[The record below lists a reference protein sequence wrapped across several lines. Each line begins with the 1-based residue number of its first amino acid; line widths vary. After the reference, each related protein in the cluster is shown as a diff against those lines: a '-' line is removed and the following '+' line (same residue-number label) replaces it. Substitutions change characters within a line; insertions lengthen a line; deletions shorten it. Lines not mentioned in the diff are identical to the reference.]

1 MLKKSEFQLSPFY
14 EELFHLLLQ
23 NSELP
28 APTFENLELPE
39 IIEKYQQSLQK
50 ATPLHIEKT
59 MMEDLPAKDYMELG
73 LSRTYPRVFR
83 GLPRS
88 YLRDQP
94 STSKIKTNF
103 DHLPS
108 LKRAA
113 ISKALFSLYSKTETK
128 GKVILF
134 TYVMKD
140 GHGDF
145 IAGLE
150 VSRLLSSRLPQIEIE
165 FIALVPEGFSAHFP
179 NTSLIAYKEE
189 CPLDLIP
196 QEVLERMRA
205 ADLILQLPTFY
216 PFTHELIEK
225 LKELPA
231 AKPMPKFESVGEYGF
246 VDSSWFHPKSGAY
259 SLGLH
264 FLEKGIL
271 TRKACQATWQDV
283 QNERLKS
290 WKRAENRFYLAY
302 LATPMGGG
310 IYLHAL
316 LKSLEE
322 DPCDIDICVPDLNWF
337 FAFYEKQKTAGRPLL
352 EWEVGVS
359 SIDIYFGDK
368 FSSLSLSSKGKKL
381 RLLCPGALSQ
391 SDFRALLAL
400 SAEWVAIRG
409 NQSFS
414 EAVSQGKVFFYDG
427 RGHSRSF
434 VKDFAAVAE
443 NRIRPFHGA
452 LECVRGMVQAFLYN
466 LPVQEEPWVD
476 ETYFQELEDWTAIAL
491 KIAFA
496 LQDPE
501 TATGFKQL
509 GKILSEEFS
518 ANSFLCHLVQRAL
531 FHRLHPYLESL
542 EEENVSK
549 FTRGDLKFRPLISTV
564 SSLIETCQKRV

>member
-1 MLKKSEFQLSPFY
+1 VLKKSESLSPFY
-14 EELFHLLLQ
+14 EELFHLVLQ
-23 NSELP
+23 TSE
-28 APTFENLELPE
+28 APPPNLTGLELPE
-39 IIEKYQQSLQK
+39 LVEKYQKKLSEENSLHLEKMLMK
-50 ATPLHIEKT
+50 AI
-59 MMEDLPAKDYMELG
+59 PAKDYMELG
-73 LSRTYPRVFR
+73 LSRSYPRVFR

-94 STSKIKTNF
+94 STSKIKANF
-103 DHLPS
+103 DYLPS

-113 ISKALFSLYSKTETK
+113 VSKALLSLYSKTGAK
-128 GKVILF
+128 GKVVLF

-150 VSRLLSSRLPQIEIE
+150 AMRLLRARLASIEIE
-165 FIALVPEGFSAHFP
+165 LIALVPESFSANFP
-179 NTSLIAYKEE
+179 QTTLISYKDE
-189 CPLDLIP
+189 CPLKLIP
-196 QEVLERMRA
+196 QEILERLRD

-225 LKELPA
+225 LQELPNSQ
-231 AKPMPKFESVGEYGF
+231 PMPKFESVGEYGF
-246 VDSSWFHPKSGAY
+246 GESSWFHPRSKAY

-271 TRKACQATWQDV
+271 TRKACMATWDNV

-290 WKRAENRFYLAY
+290 WQRSENHFYLAY
-302 LATPMGGG
+302 LATPIGGA

-337 FAFYEKQKTAGRPLL
+337 FGFYEKQKAAGRPLL

-359 SIDIYFGDK
+359 SIEIYFGDK
-368 FSSLSLSSKGKKL
+368 FSSLPLSSKGKKL
-381 RLLCPGALSQ
+381 RLLCPGNLTQ
-391 SDFRALLAL
+391 SDFRALLSL
-400 SAEWVAIRG
+400 SEEWVAVRG

-414 EAVSQGKVFFYDG
+414 EAISQGKTFFYDG

-434 VKDFAAVAE
+434 VKDFAAIAE
-443 NRIRPFHGA
+443 NRIRDFPGA
-452 LECVRGMVQAFLYN
+452 LDCVRGMMQAFLYN
-466 LPVQEEPWVD
+466 LPVQDDPWVD

-491 KIAFA
+491 KIALA

-501 TATGFKQL
+501 TVIGFKQL
-509 GKILSEEFS
+509 GKVITEEFS

-531 FHRLHPYLESL
+531 FHRLHPYLEGL
-542 EEENVSK
+542 EEENLSK
-549 FTRGDLKFRPLISTV
+549 FSRGEIEFRAFILTV
-564 SSLIETCQKRV
+564 KSFIETCQKGV